1 MDAFELLLRASD
13 ANLDVDGDVKDF
25 KPKFQMKPSFD
36 YREHMESTML
46 GKARIFLKPQI
57 RSNLPLP

>member
-25 KPKFQMKPSFD
+25 KPKFQMKPTFD

-46 GKARIFLKPQI
+46 GKPRIF
-57 RSNLPLP
+57 